1 MSATP
6 RTDAYIG
13 DGNDDDMTE
22 GEIAMCE
29 FARSLETEL
38 AAVTKQRDELAAFIE
53 SLVDA
58 NGPHRDVNGSSVIPA
73 AYAILTIL
81 NQ

>member
-13 DGNDDDMTE
+13 DGNDDNMTE
-22 GEIAMCE
+22 GEIAMCD
-29 FARSLETEL
+29 FARTLETEL
-38 AAVTKQRDELAAFIE
+38 AAVTKQRDELAALFEYHMDYNNIIE
-53 SLVDA
+53 CARADI
-58 NGPHRDVNGSSVIPA
+58 REQIQ
-73 AYAILTIL
+73 TIL